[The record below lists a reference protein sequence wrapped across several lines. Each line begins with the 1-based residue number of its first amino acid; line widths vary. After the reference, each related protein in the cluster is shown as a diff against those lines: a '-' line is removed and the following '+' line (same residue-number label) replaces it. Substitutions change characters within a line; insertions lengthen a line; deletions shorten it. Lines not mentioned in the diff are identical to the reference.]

1 MNNTRSVREL
11 GARGRD
17 RDPGAGS
24 ERGTR
29 ELEWSER
36 SGVGV
41 RRSERGAGSRAGAGA
56 GAGARA
62 RARGAWMVERV
73 PVPPEGDRPAS
84 RAGSVASS
92 VASRL
97 STKPVA
103 SSSKGEL
110 PQLEEEVFEYASNRR

>member
-1 MNNTRSVREL
+1 MNNTHSVREL

-41 RRSERGAGSRAGAGA
+41 RRRERGAESRA

-110 PQLEEEVFEYASNRR
+110 PQLEEEVFEYAANRRT